1 MDEFVRAQ
9 KKLIEKKTSLYILIS
24 QTTKTNAKEKKRR
37 TEKDFLKYLTLE
49 KKEEKKETITITYV
63 IFCLI
68 DNNTNKKKER
78 EKENEK
84 KNMIHNTYDA
94 ITTSEKKNIKIDK
107 SQKRNSLI

>member
-1 MDEFVRAQ
+1 
-9 KKLIEKKTSLYILIS
+9 LIS

-68 DNNTNKKKER
+68 DNNTNKKR
-78 EKENEK
+78 EKERRMK

-94 ITTSEKKNIKIDK
+94 ITTSGK
-107 SQKRNSLI
+107 KRNKDR